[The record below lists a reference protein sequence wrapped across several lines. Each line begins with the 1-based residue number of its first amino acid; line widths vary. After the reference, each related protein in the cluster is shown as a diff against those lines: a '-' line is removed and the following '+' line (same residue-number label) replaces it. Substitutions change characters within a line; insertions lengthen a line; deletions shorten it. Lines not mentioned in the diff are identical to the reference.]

1 MPCCFVPGD
10 GNKRDPE
17 RESWPCSPFCPFNP
31 FPAHVYCRHPVVWVW
46 ELGAAE
52 VEVNQIEFDREKTET
67 HGAESQL
74 AKWSEVYNLRH
85 RIRRHC

>member
-1 MPCCFVPGD
+1 MGDYFWSTNIPTPHSGPESNHVCCSNFL
-10 GNKRDPE
+10 NL
-17 RESWPCSPFCPFNP
+17 
-31 FPAHVYCRHPVVWVW
+31 VWVW

-74 AKWSEVYNLRH
+74 ANWSEVYNFRH

>member
-1 MPCCFVPGD
+1 MLQQL
-10 GNKRDPE
+10 
-17 RESWPCSPFCPFNP
+17 
-31 FPAHVYCRHPVVWVW
+31 PVVWVW

-74 AKWSEVYNLRH
+74 AKWSEVSNLRH

>member
-1 MPCCFVPGD
+1 MFIWSTNIPTPHSGPESNNVCCSNFLNLVWV
-10 GNKRDPE
+10 K
-17 RESWPCSPFCPFNP
+17 
-31 FPAHVYCRHPVVWVW
+31 VWVW

-52 VEVNQIEFDREKTET
+52 AEVNQIEFDREKTET